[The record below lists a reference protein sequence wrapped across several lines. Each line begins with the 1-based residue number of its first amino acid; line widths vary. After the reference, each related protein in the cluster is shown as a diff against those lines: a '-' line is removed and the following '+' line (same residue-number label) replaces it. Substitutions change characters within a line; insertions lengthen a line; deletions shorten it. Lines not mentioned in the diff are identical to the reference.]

1 MERVAFLID
10 SSGERVDCLLNP
22 ETVQV
27 TRLAGVRHRAAAGG
41 QLTGSG
47 LADDPLVFTG
57 GGRTELVLDLLFD
70 VDFVEAQVRPG
81 DVRVLTRPLWMLA
94 ENSTAEHGWLRPPLV
109 RLVWGK
115 TWNVPGVIIAVA
127 ERFDAFTGTGSP
139 RRSWLRLKLVR
150 AAETADQAEAGFAE
164 ELAAASTPTAA
175 PGSAVVA
182 AGDGAAEPGR
192 SGVRFDLLANDA
204 LGSPLRWRLLAEHN
218 RVTDPLAVPA
228 GTTLAVPPPG
238 GPAGGSAGASALTD
252 AVVGMARAVAGA
264 VGAGASFVG
273 TSIATAPAAWG
284 ATGTTTGPAPTGAS
298 PASTNPAGTSPGG
311 TGLGGAP

>member
-27 TRLAGVRHRAAAGG
+27 TRLAGVRHRGAAGG
-41 QLTGSG
+41 QLTGAG

-70 VDFVEAQVRPG
+70 VDFVQAQVRPP

-94 ENSTAEHGWLRPPLV
+94 ENSSAEHGWLRPPLV

-182 AGDGAAEPGR
+182 AGDGAAEAG
-192 SGVRFDLLANDA
+192 STGVRFDLLANDA

-218 RVTDPLAVPA
+218 RITDPLAVPA
-228 GTTLAVPPPG
+228 GTTLAVPPPTG
-238 GPAGGSAGASALTD
+238 GIGGSGTTGGGSTSIDAGGAALAGI
-252 AVVGMARAVAGA
+252 ARAVAGA
-264 VGAGASFVG
+264 VGSGASFVG
-273 TSIATAPAAWG
+273 TSIATSAATWSP
-284 ATGTTTGPAPTGAS
+284 TT
-298 PASTNPAGTSPGG
+298 NPGG
-311 TGLGGAP
+311 TP

>member
-27 TRLAGVRHRAAAGG
+27 TRLAGVRQRGAAGG

-70 VDFVEAQVRPG
+70 VDFVEAQVRPA

-175 PGSAVVA
+175 PGSAVIA

-218 RVTDPLAVPA
+218 RITDPLAVPA
-228 GTTLAVPPPG
+228 GTTLAIPPPG
-238 GPAGGSAGASALTD
+238 PPSGVGRRWPVRWPESRGRWPA
-252 AVVGMARAVAGA
+252 R
-264 VGAGASFVG
+264 
-273 TSIATAPAAWG
+273 
-284 ATGTTTGPAPTGAS
+284 
-298 PASTNPAGTSPGG
+298 
-311 TGLGGAP
+311 

>member
-10 SSGERVDCLLNP
+10 STGVRVDCLLNP

-27 TRLAGVRHRAAAGG
+27 TRLAGVRQRGAGGG

-70 VDFVEAQVRPG
+70 VDFVEAQLRPA

-94 ENSTAEHGWLRPPLV
+94 ENSTADHGWLRPPLV

-115 TWNVPGVIIAVA
+115 TWNVPGVIVAVA

-175 PGSAVVA
+175 PGSAVIA

-218 RVTDPLAVPA
+218 RITDPLAVPA
-228 GTTLAVPPPG
+228 GTTLAVPPAGPPG
-238 GPAGGSAGASALTD
+238 GGPTLAGAVTG
-252 AVVGMARAVAGA
+252 VARAVAGA

-273 TSIATAPAAWG
+273 ASIATAPAAWG
-284 ATGTTTGPAPTGAS
+284 PTAGS
-298 PASTNPAGTSPGG
+298 STRPTPTSTHPSPGG
-311 TGLGGAP
+311 AS

>member
-41 QLTGSG
+41 QLTGAG

-70 VDFVEAQVRPG
+70 VDFVEAQVRPA

-127 ERFDAFTGTGSP
+127 ERFDAFTGNGSP

-218 RVTDPLAVPA
+218 RITDPLAVPA
-228 GTTLAVPPPG
+228 GATLAVPPTG
-238 GPAGGSAGASALTD
+238 GAPAGASTVAG
-252 AVVGMARAVAGA
+252 AVAGMARAVAGA

-273 TSIATAPAAWG
+273 
-284 ATGTTTGPAPTGAS
+284 
-298 PASTNPAGTSPGG
+298 
-311 TGLGGAP
+311 

>member
-10 SSGERVDCLLNP
+10 STGVRVDCLLNP

-27 TRLAGVRHRAAAGG
+27 TRLAGVRQRGAGGG

-70 VDFVEAQVRPG
+70 VDFVEAQLRPA

-94 ENSTAEHGWLRPPLV
+94 ENSTADHGWLRPPLV

-175 PGSAVVA
+175 PGSAVIA

-218 RVTDPLAVPA
+218 RITDPLAVPA
-228 GTTLAVPPPG
+228 GTTLAVPPAGPPG
-238 GPAGGSAGASALTD
+238 GGPTLAGAVTG
-252 AVVGMARAVAGA
+252 VARAVAGA

-273 TSIATAPAAWG
+273 ASIATAPAAWG
-284 ATGTTTGPAPTGAS
+284 PTAGSSTGPTPTSAH
-298 PASTNPAGTSPGG
+298 PSPGG
-311 TGLGGAP
+311 AS

>member
-10 SSGERVDCLLNP
+10 SSGVRVDCLLNP

-27 TRLAGVRHRAAAGG
+27 TRLAGVRQRGAGGG

-70 VDFVEAQVRPG
+70 VDFVEAQLRPA

-175 PGSAVVA
+175 PGSAVIA

-218 RVTDPLAVPA
+218 RITDPLAVPA
-228 GTTLAVPPPG
+228 GTTLAVPPTAPG
-238 GPAGGSAGASALTD
+238 GSTVGGSVTGL
-252 AVVGMARAVAGA
+252 ARTVADA
-264 VGAGASFVG
+264 VGAGASYLG
-273 TSIATAPAAWG
+273 AAIAGAPGSWG
-284 ATGTTTGPAPTGAS
+284 ATTGPAGAG
-298 PASTNPAGTSPGG
+298 PDGPGNPGG
-311 TGLGGAP
+311 TP